1 MFTSEDQQ
9 LSATTVAR
17 GLARLIAD
25 NRKRTKLYL
34 MDARSYIE
42 LTALIV
48 K

>member
-34 MDARSYIE
+34 MHVAIE